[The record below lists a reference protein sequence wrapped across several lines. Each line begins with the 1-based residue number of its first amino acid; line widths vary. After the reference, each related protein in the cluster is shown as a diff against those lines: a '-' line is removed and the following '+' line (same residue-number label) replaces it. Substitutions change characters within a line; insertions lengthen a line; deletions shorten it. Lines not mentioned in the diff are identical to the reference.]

1 MEHTI
6 LDATHNRP
14 EGDRQINSPVLSID
28 IPSYIEQITN
38 ENAWQESDRNA
49 ITVFKSDKMKIV
61 LMALHRKAEVQ
72 TAHPEN
78 VLSIHVLKGKIVV
91 VANEKETDA
100 DKGQIIA
107 MHDKIP
113 YKIKAVKKSL
123 VLLTVVE

>member
-1 MEHTI
+1 MEHTT

-28 IPSYIEQITN
+28 IPSYIEQIKN
-38 ENAWQESDRNA
+38 ESAWQENDRNA
-49 ITVFKSDKMKIV
+49 ITVFKSEKMKIV
-61 LMALHRKAEVQ
+61 LMALHRKAEIQ

-78 VLSIHVLKGKIVV
+78 VLSIHILKGKIVV
-91 VANEKETDA
+91 IAHDKQTDA